1 MLTPD
6 LTAWETEPLREGY
19 DPESKE
25 SEFKIAPAKWI
36 WLPSERTLPCTFVLF
51 RKEFELEKVPSV
63 ARGWIAADS
72 RYVLYVNGN
81 RVQFGPA
88 PHDPRHAEAD
98 PVDIAR
104 YLKPGKNVIGIH
116 VLFYGQGDGTWPT
129 GKPGLIF
136 RVNLGKEVIATD
148 KTWKCAVDRSHKP
161 GAAKRWYLRALQE
174 CYDATKYFHG
184 WNEDTFTIDT
194 FWHNGL
200 PFPKHLWHDAQ
211 ELDVS
216 SVASA
221 ISGSHSAYGEDI
233 RLANPKRSTLKARSI
248 PMMHEEIVTA
258 KHIAT
263 HQIDWTGNINDWFDF
278 RVPGIYQTSPRA
290 QKDLLHEGSWLV
302 TYELPFGMVGWPI
315 LQLRHN
321 PENGATLEVMVQESW
336 DPDHPFMDNHL
347 FAWTRFTL
355 DRRQGVYE
363 PFDYESCKYIQVHMY
378 VPENDVARIP
388 DLQFRRRTQLDA
400 NENVIKVFT
409 NKDLTHLLLASQ
421 ITLQNSSQDI
431 VVDGMARE
439 RQQYS
444 GDCAHQLHAVRQHH
458 GNFTLSKR
466 FLDQFCHG
474 QMLNGVWFDSWP
486 AYDRYA
492 RLAQRQIGASE
503 WGSLVDHS
511 IGFVIEHVHH
521 WLQTGDRTPYE
532 HNRDSIRKF
541 QDYLTSITGLD
552 GLLKVEDIGA
562 ENVWIDHDS
571 YQEQSHKKLALNLYA
586 LQMQVMLDWIE
597 GTMSDLNYQIENIQK
612 QFWHDRMGRFIN
624 NRADVATRS
633 ARYCDRSIS
642 HLLWLHAHGFEVAPS
657 LENTIPLLINQ
668 PKALGIGYP
677 ANSVWRHW
685 AWARLGRVDLI
696 LKEYKERW
704 SKMHSVRNN
713 YTIQEMWDATPGS
726 TSQMSHCAVSPTIMM
741 HQAVLGIGQDRN
753 GDWFVR
759 PQLADLEDFEIT
771 TQTPWGPIN
780 LQAIMRHD
788 GTHVCTI
795 KKPVDMPLY
804 LRTIQPV
811 SLPFHDRGHEFS
823 SDLTVFEEFQFE
835 LAAYPPDQLIVETDA
850 GLPTFES
857 STTA

>member
-1 MLTPD
+1 MLTPE
-6 LTAWETEPLREGY
+6 LTTWETEPLREGY

-51 RKEFELEKVPSV
+51 RKEFELEKVPKI

-104 YLKPGKNVIGIH
+104 YLRPGKNVIGIH

-136 RVNLGKEVIATD
+136 RVNLGREVIATD

-161 GAAKRWYLRALQE
+161 GGAKRWYLRALQE

-184 WNEDTFTIDT
+184 WNEGSFELES
-194 FWHNGL
+194 FWHNGVQ
-200 PFPKHLWHDAQ
+200 FPKHLWHDAH
-211 ELDVS
+211 ELDTS

-221 ISGSHSAYGEDI
+221 ISGSYSAYSEDI
-233 RLANPKRSTLKARSI
+233 RLADPKRSTLKARSI
-248 PMMHEEIVTA
+248 PMMQEEIVTA

-263 HQIDWTGNINDWFDF
+263 HQIKWKGNINDWFDF
-278 RVPGIYQTSPRA
+278 RVPGIYTTETRSELGVLQS
-290 QKDLLHEGSWLV
+290 GSWLV

-315 LQLRHN
+315 LELRHLLQD
-321 PENGATLEVMVQESW
+321 GATLEVMVQESW
-336 DPDHPFMDNHL
+336 DPDQPFMDNHL
-347 FAWTRFTL
+347 YAWTRFTL
-355 DRRQGVYE
+355 DRRQTSYE
-363 PFDYESCKYIQVHMY
+363 PFDYESCKYIQVHIY

-388 DLQFRRRTQLDA
+388 DMKFRRRTLLSS
-400 NENVIKVFT
+400 NEGAVKVLS
-409 NKDLTHLLLASQ
+409 NKDLTHLLLASE

-458 GNFTLSKR
+458 GEFSLSKR

-492 RLAQRQIGASE
+492 RLSQRQIGASE

-511 IGFVIEHVHH
+511 IGFVIEHVNH

-532 HNRDSIRKF
+532 ENRDKIQKF
-541 QDYLTSITGLD
+541 LDYLPSITGLE
-552 GLLKVEDIGA
+552 GLLKVEDIGT
-562 ENVWIDHDS
+562 ETVWIDHDS
-571 YQEQSHKKLALNLYA
+571 YQEHHHKKLAFNLYA
-586 LQMQVMLDWIE
+586 MQMLAMLDWIE
-597 GTMSDLNYQIENIQK
+597 GKPSDFSMQIEAIRS
-612 QFWHDRMGRFIN
+612 QFWHEKLGCLIN
-624 NRADVATRS
+624 NRADVATRP

-642 HLLWLHAHGFEVAPS
+642 HLLWLHAHGIEVAPKLDRS
-657 LENTIPLLINQ
+657 IGLLANQ
-668 PKALGIGYP
+668 PKAMGIGYP

-685 AWARLGRVDLI
+685 AWTRIGRVDLI
-696 LKEYKERW
+696 LNEYKERW
-704 SKMHSVRNN
+704 SRMYSVRNN
-713 YTIQEMWDATPGS
+713 FTIQEMWDARPGT

-741 HQAVLGIGQDRN
+741 HQAILGIGQDRN
-753 GDWFVR
+753 GDWYIR
-759 PQLADLEDFEIT
+759 PQLADLEDFAIT
-771 TQTPWGPIN
+771 TQTPWGP
-780 LQAIMRHD
+780 LTLEAIMKKD
-788 GTHVCTI
+788 LTHVCKI
-795 KKPVDMPLY
+795 FKPAEMPLFI
-804 LRTIQPV
+804 RTIEPID
-811 SLPFHDRGHEFS
+811 LPFQDLGREFS
-823 SDLTVFEEFQFE
+823 SDVSLMKEFTFE
-835 LAAYPPDQLIVETDA
+835 LSPYPQNQLI
-850 GLPTFES
+850 FENVVLVS
-857 STTA
+857 EPSPLD